1 MPFINKPDTSKDLTI
16 FLISFISLFEM
27 INVVTQDLN
36 IFLQIAASVADTAA
50 VNPKGIK
57 KLLANGLSTF
67 HIEDNPVFSNG
78 PKRLAKNPPV
88 CHILCN

>member
-1 MPFINKPDTSKDLTI
+1 
-16 FLISFISLFEM
+16 M

-36 IFLQIAASVADTAA
+36 IFLQIAASVADAAA
-50 VNPKGIK
+50 VNPKSIK

-67 HIEDNPVFSNG
+67 HIEDNPVCSNG
-78 PKRLAKNPPV
+78 PKRLAKNSPV

>member
-1 MPFINKPDTSKDLTI
+1 MNKPDTSRDLTI

-36 IFLQIAASVADTAA
+36 IFLQIAASVADAAA
-50 VNPKGIK
+50 VNPKCIK
-57 KLLANGLSTF
+57 KLLANGLSTVHF
-67 HIEDNPVFSNG
+67 EDNPVFSNG
-78 PKRLAKNPPV
+78 PKRLAKNPPF